1 LKKESDMFNR
11 HLLVIAGIALA
22 TGSAFAQD
30 GYRDQPRY
38 DDQSRYG
45 DQQRDNARYSHA
57 TWREQQRT
65 AEQDQ
70 RIRDGQAN
78 GSITPREASWL
89 LDQQRQIRHV
99 EWRASQDGVLTR
111 DERQQIRAMQDRVD
125 RSIDRME
132 SNHRR
137 Y

>member
-1 LKKESDMFNR
+1 MFNR
-11 HLLVIAGIALA
+11 HLLAAAGMALA
-22 TGSAFAQD
+22 ASAAFAQGTYD
-30 GYRDQPRY
+30 DQPRH
-38 DDQSRYG
+38 DG
-45 DQQRDNARYSHA
+45 NGHPHA

-70 RIRDGQAN
+70 RIRAGQAD

-89 LDQQRQIRHV
+89 LDQQRQVRHV
-99 EWRASQDGVLTR
+99 EWRAGQDGVLTR
-111 DERQQIRAMQDRVD
+111 DERRQIRDMQDRID

-132 SNHRR
+132 TNRRR